1 MVVIYLVLLYCCWCG
16 NQHFN

>member
-1 MVVIYLVLLYCCWCG
+1 MVVIYFVLLYCCWCG